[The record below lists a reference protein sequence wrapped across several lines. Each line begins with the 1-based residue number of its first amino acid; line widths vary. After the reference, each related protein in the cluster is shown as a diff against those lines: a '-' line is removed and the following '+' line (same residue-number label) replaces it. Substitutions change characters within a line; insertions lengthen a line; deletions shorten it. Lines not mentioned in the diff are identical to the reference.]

1 MGFSVLMIEA
11 RRSSSGADR
20 PVRQNNNE
28 QGNTMNKLKVGFGA
42 LVALYAA
49 ACSAQA
55 QETLVGYISPIA
67 AQPGQQ
73 LINAAIEQAAKEKGW
88 QYRVLDAN
96 LSADRQVSHVDTL
109 LNLGVKAIG
118 SWSLDANAVGGAY
131 ERAKA
136 AGVPVIGVNS
146 VGQGVA
152 NTVWW
157 EVNTCN
163 PGGPYEQQVKWIAE
177 KIPGAKVI
185 VLGGPPV
192 ESIMMNAKCFTEA
205 AKAGGLEVIDRVDN
219 TKDSTA
225 NAATLAADEL
235 IRFPDAQVFWAY
247 NDSSALGISA
257 SVIASGKSIYSG
269 AATDGV
275 MVFGINGD
283 ADAIAAVREGRL
295 TGTWDPDA
303 SATGFAVA
311 RAMDEAMS
319 NPTAE
324 QKDIVVAAKFFTSE
338 NIGSWVEGD
347 KRGYSLSNFPEAK

>member
-1 MGFSVLMIEA
+1 MI
-11 RRSSSGADR
+11 
-20 PVRQNNNE
+20 
-28 QGNTMNKLKVGFGA
+28 KLKTGFGA
-42 LVALYAA
+42 LVALYAV

-55 QETLVGYISPIA
+55 EEALIGYISPIA

-73 LINAAIEQAAKEKGW
+73 LINGAIEAASKEKGW

-96 LSADRQVSHVDTL
+96 LSADKQVSHVDTL
-109 LNLGVKAIG
+109 LNLGAKAIG
-118 SWSLDANAVGGAY
+118 SWSLDANAVAGAY
-131 ERAKA
+131 QRANEQ
-136 AGVPVIGVNS
+136 GVPVIGVNS
-146 VGQGVA
+146 VGQGVT

-163 PGGPYEQQVKWIAE
+163 PGGPYERQAKWIAE
-177 KIPGAKVI
+177 KVPNAKVI
-185 VLGGPPV
+185 VFGGPPV
-192 ESIMMNAKCFTEA
+192 ASIMMNAKCFTEA
-205 AKAGGLEVIDRVDN
+205 AKAAGLEVIDRVDN

-225 NAATLAADEL
+225 NAATLASDEL
-235 IRFPDAQVFWAY
+235 IRFPDVQAFWAY

-257 SVIASGKSIYSG
+257 SVIAAGKSVYSG
-269 AATDGV
+269 SNTDGV

-319 NPTAE
+319 NPTGE
-324 QKDIVVAAKFFTSE
+324 HKPIVVAGTFFTSE
-338 NIGSWVEGD
+338 NIATWVKD
-347 KRGYSLSNFPEAK
+347 TKRGYSIGQFPEVK